1 MANKQSAAEWLMK
14 AYHDLSSARVL
25 YAADHYTDT
34 IASALQ
40 QALEKSLKSFWAYD
54 NKPIKKTHNLID
66 VYELVTDRIQLKE
79 SQVRILAIATTYY
92 IQDRY
97 PSPVDLPPRE
107 QIKEVLDFA
116 EVLFSRIC
124 QILDIE
130 EQDVM
135 K

>member
-25 YAADHYTDT
+25 YAAEHYTDT

-66 VYELVTDRIQLKE
+66 VYELVTNRIQLKE

-124 QILDIE
+124 QILDIKE
-130 EQDVM
+130 HDVM

>member
-66 VYELVTDRIQLKE
+66 VYELV
-79 SQVRILAIATTYY
+79 
-92 IQDRY
+92 
-97 PSPVDLPPRE
+97 
-107 QIKEVLDFA
+107 
-116 EVLFSRIC
+116 
-124 QILDIE
+124 
-130 EQDVM
+130 
-135 K
+135 